1 MADSMDMTS
10 TVHAELEIGS
20 PKQEDIT
27 LNGVSNDPTE
37 APKNSGASANTPS
50 KSLEQ
55 LQEAS
60 EPQLSKNALKRL
72 RRQQAWEEH
81 KKERKLRDK
90 LKKKQKK
97 EEERRA
103 REEESKAKPGQ
114 KRKAGGEEEGDAV
127 DAEDLQNGAIVK
139 KQRKTPTMVPITIII
154 DCGFDDLMH
163 EKEVTSLS
171 SQLTRSYS
179 DNRNAQYQV
188 QLYVTSLNKRLK
200 QRMETTLKNH
210 HKNWKRVK
218 FCENDYEVT
227 QENKDNL
234 IYLSSD
240 SDYTLEGLEE
250 GKTYIVGGIVD
261 RNRHKGIC
269 HRKATE
275 QGIKTAKLPIG
286 DYIRMASRVVLTT
299 NQVVEIMLKWLECRD
314 WQEAF
319 LQVIPQRKAPE
330 ARNETDANTNAG
342 EGGEGEEEEDEDD
355 GNEGYDEAGEG
366 QAGDGAEQNDAVIKD
381 TEAKPTKSESVAD
394 NDEITLD
401 NRVKDESG
409 VLAEEI
415 KREVI

>member
-10 TVHAELEIGS
+10 TVHAELENGNM
-20 PKQEDIT
+20 KQQDT
-27 LNGVSNDPTE
+27 TMNGVSNEPTE
-37 APKNSGASANTPS
+37 APTKSGSSGNTPS
-50 KSLEQ
+50 KSSGQ

-60 EPQLSKNALKRL
+60 ELQLSKNALKRL

-114 KRKAGGEEEGDAV
+114 KRKAGGEEGDAV
-127 DAEDLQNGAIVK
+127 GTEDLQNGAIVK
-139 KQRKTPTMVPITIII
+139 KQKKTPTLVPITVII

-179 DNRNAQYQV
+179 DNRNAPYQV
-188 QLYVTSLNKRLK
+188 QLSVTSLNKRLK
-200 QRMETTLKNH
+200 HRMETTLKNH

-227 QENKDNL
+227 QENKDSL

-330 ARNETDANTNAG
+330 ARNEADTNTKAG
-342 EGGEGEEEEDEDD
+342 EGDEGEEEEEEDD
-355 GNEGYDEAGEG
+355 GHEGYSEAGEG
-366 QAGDGAEQNDAVIKD
+366 QGEDRAEQSDAVIKD

-394 NDEITLD
+394 NDEGCIGRGD
-401 NRVKDESG
+401 
-409 VLAEEI
+409 
-415 KREVI
+415 